1 VEELGPWDQAFLAA
15 CGELGYPTG
24 RNFNDPDLGEQASPF
39 PINAVGTVR
48 WNAAFAYL
56 DAARAR
62 PNLSILA
69 ETLVDRVTT
78 LGGRVTAVHAL
89 QEGQPV
95 ELAAD
100 QVIVAAG
107 TYASPAILQRSG
119 IGQEASLGRLGI
131 TVVERL
137 DGVGANLIDH
147 AGTWMQ
153 AAPAAALLEA
163 VAARRDQLY
172 ECSAMLKAAS
182 AVSATPYDLHLLPW
196 TDPVE
201 LAFRIYPKLVKPRS
215 VGCVTIVSNDPSVL
229 PQVDHGYLSD
239 PDGHDLDAVVDSLR
253 IGRRVLEASEAIER
267 VLAPD
272 VNADL
277 REHVLGDVG
286 GYFHPVGSCRMGT
299 AGDPLAVVDASCR
312 VLGVENL
319 VIADASVMPTIPT
332 ANTNLTVAAIAER
345 VAATMMGAEGSG
357 EELLRGDE
365 PVRP

>member
-1 VEELGPWDQAFLAA
+1 M
-15 CGELGYPTG
+15 
-24 RNFNDPDLGEQASPF
+24 
-39 PINAVGTVR
+39 
-48 WNAAFAYL
+48 
-56 DAARAR
+56 
-62 PNLSILA
+62 
-69 ETLVDRVTT
+69 
-78 LGGRVTAVHAL
+78 TAVHVL
-89 QEGQPV
+89 QEGRPV

-107 TYASPAILQRSG
+107 AYASPAILQRSG
-119 IGQEASLGRLGI
+119 IGQEALLGRLGI

-163 VAARRDQLY
+163 VDARRDQLY

-196 TDPVE
+196 TDTVE

-239 PDGHDLDAVVDSLR
+239 PDGHDLDALIDSLR
-253 IGRRVLEASEAIER
+253 IARRVLEASEAIER

-299 AGDPLAVVDASCR
+299 DDESVVDAQLRVHGLEGLRVVDAS
-312 VLGVENL
+312 
-319 VIADASVMPTIPT
+319 AMPTLVRG
-332 ANTNLTVAAIAER
+332 NTNAPTILLAER
-345 VAATMMGAEGSG
+345 AADLMLGRTVDPTLAAAG
-357 EELLRGDE
+357 
-365 PVRP
+365 